1 MKFFLLF
8 LTFLGIDLSL
18 KWYLNNA
25 NIESITLIP
34 YFLDYFLTKNTGI
47 ALSLFSSSGNITQ
60 IVLLVFIFLALIFL
74 TYTFLKTRDQ
84 VQKVG
89 LLLVLSGGFG
99 NFIERLLYGAVTDYL
114 HLRIGTTSLFVF
126 NFADFLITLGAVL
139 IIFIWMREET
149 VSYTHLT
156 LPTK

>member
-8 LTFLGIDLSL
+8 LVLLSIDLSI
-18 KWYLNNA
+18 KWYLNTA
-25 NIESITLIP
+25 SIESITLIP

-139 IIFIWMREET
+139 IIFIWIREEKN
-149 VSYTHLT
+149 V
-156 LPTK
+156 

>member
-139 IIFIWMREET
+139 IIFIWIREEKN
-149 VSYTHLT
+149 V
-156 LPTK
+156 

>member
-8 LTFLGIDLSL
+8 LALLSIDLSV

-47 ALSLFSSSGNITQ
+47 ALSLFSSSGNLTQ
-60 IVLLVFIFLALIFL
+60 ILLLVFIFLALTFL
-74 TYTFLKTRDQ
+74 THTFLKTQDKI
-84 VQKVG
+84 QKMG

-126 NFADFLITLGAVL
+126 NFADFLITLGAIL
-139 IIFIWMREET
+139 IIFIWIREGKN
-149 VSYTHLT
+149 V
-156 LPTK
+156 

>member
-8 LTFLGIDLSL
+8 LALLSIDLSL
-18 KWYLNNA
+18 KWYLNNS

-47 ALSLFSSSGNITQ
+47 ALSLFSSSGNLTQ
-60 IVLLVFIFLALIFL
+60 ILLLVLIFLALIFL
-74 TYTFLKTRDQ
+74 THTFLKTKDK
-84 VQKVG
+84 VQKLG
-89 LLLVLSGGFG
+89 LLLVLAGGFG
-99 NFIERLLYGAVTDYL
+99 NFIERFFYGAVTDYL

-139 IIFIWMREET
+139 IIFIWMREEKI
-149 VSYTHLT
+149 V
-156 LPTK
+156 

>member
-8 LTFLGIDLSL
+8 LTFLGIDLFL

-74 TYTFLKTRDQ
+74 TFTFLKTRDQ

-139 IIFIWMREET
+139 IIFIWIREEKN
-149 VSYTHLT
+149 V
-156 LPTK
+156 

>member
-8 LTFLGIDLSL
+8 LALLTIDLSM
-18 KWYLNNA
+18 KWYLNTE

-47 ALSLFSSSGNITQ
+47 ALSLFSSSGSFTQ
-60 IVLLVFIFLALIFL
+60 IFLLILIFIALIFL
-74 TYTFLKTRDQ
+74 TYTFLRTQDITQKT
-84 VQKVG
+84 G
-89 LLLVLSGGFG
+89 LLFVLSGGFG
-99 NFIERLLYGAVTDYL
+99 NFIERLFYGSVTDYL

-139 IIFIWMREET
+139 ILVVWIREGKN
-149 VSYTHLT
+149 V
-156 LPTK
+156 

>member
-8 LTFLGIDLSL
+8 LAFLGIDLSL

-60 IVLLVFIFLALIFL
+60 IVLLVFISLALIFL

-139 IIFIWMREET
+139 IIFIWIREEKN
-149 VSYTHLT
+149 V
-156 LPTK
+156 

>member
-8 LTFLGIDLSL
+8 ITFLGIDLSL

-89 LLLVLSGGFG
+89 LLFVLAGGFG
-99 NFIERLLYGAVTDYL
+99 NFIERFIYGSGTDYL

-139 IIFIWMREET
+139 IIFIWIREEKN
-149 VSYTHLT
+149 V
-156 LPTK
+156 

>member
-8 LTFLGIDLSL
+8 LALLGIDLGI
-18 KWYLNNA
+18 KWYLNNE
-25 NIESITLIP
+25 NIDSITLIP

-47 ALSLFSSSGNITQ
+47 ALSLFSSSSSFTQ
-60 IVLLVFIFLALIFL
+60 IFLLILIFIALIFL
-74 TYTFLKTRDQ
+74 TYTFLKTQDIT
-84 VQKVG
+84 QKIG

-99 NFIERLLYGAVTDYL
+99 NFIERLFYGSVTDYL

-139 IIFIWMREET
+139 IIVIWIREGKN
-149 VSYTHLT
+149 V
-156 LPTK
+156 

>member
-126 NFADFLITLGAVL
+126 NFAVFLITLGAVL
-139 IIFIWMREET
+139 IIFIWIREEKN
-149 VSYTHLT
+149 V
-156 LPTK
+156 

>member
-8 LTFLGIDLSL
+8 LALLSIDLSL

-47 ALSLFSSSGNITQ
+47 ALSLFSSSGNITK

-139 IIFIWMREET
+139 IIFIWIREEKN
-149 VSYTHLT
+149 V
-156 LPTK
+156 

>member
-60 IVLLVFIFLALIFL
+60 ILLLVFISLALIFL

-114 HLRIGTTSLFVF
+114 RLRIGTTSLFVF

-139 IIFIWMREET
+139 IIFIWIREEKN
-149 VSYTHLT
+149 V
-156 LPTK
+156 

>member
-74 TYTFLKTRDQ
+74 TYTLLKTRDQ

-139 IIFIWMREET
+139 IIFIWIREEKN
-149 VSYTHLT
+149 V
-156 LPTK
+156 

>member
-8 LTFLGIDLSL
+8 LAFLGIDLSL

-60 IVLLVFIFLALIFL
+60 IVLLVFISLALIFL
-74 TYTFLKTRDQ
+74 TYTFLKTQDKI
-84 VQKVG
+84 QKMG

-139 IIFIWMREET
+139 IIFIWIKEEKN
-149 VSYTHLT
+149 V
-156 LPTK
+156 

>member
-60 IVLLVFIFLALIFL
+60 ILLLVFISLALIFL

-139 IIFIWMREET
+139 IIFIWIREEKN
-149 VSYTHLT
+149 V
-156 LPTK
+156 

>member
-139 IIFIWMREET
+139 IIFIWMKEEKI
-149 VSYTHLT
+149 V
-156 LPTK
+156 

>member
-47 ALSLFSSSGNITQ
+47 ALSLFSSSGNLTQ
-60 IVLLVFIFLALIFL
+60 ILLLVFIFLALIFL
-74 TYTFLKTRDQ
+74 THTFLKTRDQ

-139 IIFIWMREET
+139 IIFIWIREEKN
-149 VSYTHLT
+149 V
-156 LPTK
+156 

>member
-8 LTFLGIDLSL
+8 ITFLGIDLSL
-18 KWYLNNA
+18 KCYFNNA

-139 IIFIWMREET
+139 IIFIWIREEKN
-149 VSYTHLT
+149 V
-156 LPTK
+156 